1 MSLFCDFFPFL
12 GHIYPY
18 TYRGASRISNR
29 LLNPNRSLDR
39 YSDAR
44 YEKNTSNFMPM
55 FPFVFSNVSTRLDT
69 CLIPALVV
77 ICLCHITG
85 FKISIIH
92 FLDERAEQ
100 QRLFLS
106 LAICVILG
114 VVGLSIRGEMLRY
127 FRYSAQHLAFCPFIK
142 HEKEMLQNEFCNIS
156 KTRINV
162 KNSNY
167 FTITFCPLM
176 T

>member
-1 MSLFCDFFPFL
+1 MELSKLGVIKIEMSLFCDFFPFW
-12 GHIYPY
+12 GRIYPY

-69 CLIPALVV
+69 CLIPVLVV

-85 FKISIIH
+85 FKISVIH
-92 FLDERAEQ
+92 FLDECAEQ

-127 FRYSAQHLAFCPFIK
+127 FRYSAQHLAFYLFVK
-142 HEKEMLQNEFCNIS
+142 QKKEMLQKRVLQHLPNKDKYE
-156 KTRINV
+156 
-162 KNSNY
+162 
-167 FTITFCPLM
+167 
-176 T
+176 

>member
-1 MSLFCDFFPFL
+1 
-12 GHIYPY
+12 
-18 TYRGASRISNR
+18 
-29 LLNPNRSLDR
+29 
-39 YSDAR
+39 
-44 YEKNTSNFMPM
+44 M
-55 FPFVFSNVSTRLDT
+55 FPFVFSNVSTLLGT

-77 ICLCHITG
+77 ICLCHIAG
-85 FKISIIH
+85 FKISVIH
-92 FLDERAEQ
+92 FLDERAEH

-114 VVGLSIRGEMLRY
+114 AVGLSIRGEMLRY

-142 HEKEMLQNEFCNIS
+142 HEKEMLQKRVLQHLQNKDKYES
-156 KTRINV
+156 
-162 KNSNY
+162 SNY